1 MVLQDA
7 MRRSEILM
15 EALPYIK
22 EYWGKKVVIKYGG
35 AAMTDPALKDS
46 VASDIVLMKLVGMN
60 PVVVH
65 GGGPDITELMDR
77 LELPVKFVDGLR
89 VTDEAAMEVVT
100 MVLVGKVNR
109 GIVSAVNR
117 HGKYAVGLAG
127 DDGGLIL
134 ASKRQGDKD
143 LGFVG
148 DVAGIDTELLDNLI
162 EDGFTPVIASVGVGE
177 DGAYY
182 NINADQ
188 VAAAIAAAVSADKLV
203 FLTDVDGLY
212 ADFADKTSLISTLT
226 RDECRDALGSGRV
239 DKGMVPKLEGMLAAL
254 DAGVRRAHILNG
266 TTPHALLLEL
276 FTDAG
281 IGTMV
286 TE

>member
-1 MVLQDA
+1 
-7 MRRSEILM
+7 
-15 EALPYIK
+15 
-22 EYWGKKVVIKYGG
+22 
-35 AAMTDPALKDS
+35 
-46 VASDIVLMKLVGMN
+46 MN
-60 PVVVH
+60 PVIVH
-65 GGGPDITELMDR
+65 GGGPDITQLMDQ
-77 LELPVKFVDGLR
+77 LQMPVKFVDGLR

-134 ASKRQGDKD
+134 AAKRPGDVD
-143 LGFVG
+143 LGQVG
-148 DVAGIDTELLDNLI
+148 DVASIDTELLDNLI
-162 EDGFTPVIASVGVGE
+162 EDGFTPVIASIGVGE
-177 DGAYY
+177 DGKYY

-188 VAAAIAAAVSADKLV
+188 VAARVAAAIDADKLV

-212 ADFADKTSLISTLT
+212 RDFSDKTSLISSLAEE
-226 RDECRDALGSGRV
+226 ECRALLGSGGV
-239 DKGMVPKLEGMLAAL
+239 DKGMVPKLEGILAAL

-281 IGTMV
+281 IGTMAAS
-286 TE
+286 